1 MRCTQRTILSNL
13 SLFLSICLNHG
24 LVTAQELTRDEMRG
38 LLQER
43 DAAIIELQNT
53 VRDLLTRI
61 EAVERS
67 VSPTRFSQPP
77 SSQLNSGDSTRTETQ
92 QGFGTLEVDE
102 QAAQRALER
111 TLTQGGALLLPA
123 WRMEFGPSLSS
134 ALNQIAF
141 PTVVADGET
150 SRLVM
155 GDFERTTFTANMD
168 VRVGLPFDSQFELS
182 LPYQWA
188 DEEINIRL
196 QGMAFGQTSQANGR
210 GIGSLKLGLAKTF
223 ARERGWRPDVVGRV
237 TWDTGSGNFTD
248 NGVFIGG
255 FESVG
260 GSLTFIKR
268 SDPLVFFGSASY
280 RSFFKEA
287 GLEPGDQFA
296 YSLGTA
302 LAVSPTS
309 SLFASISNQ
318 FYSETEFGKEQIDGS
333 DITSVV
339 LNIGASTIISRGF
352 LLNLSTGIGISEDA
366 PDYSIGISATLQTDV
381 LLNLFYRD

>member
-1 MRCTQRTILSNL
+1 MCCTQRTILTNL
-13 SLFLSICLNHG
+13 SLLLSICFNHG
-24 LVTAQELTRDEMRG
+24 LAAAQELTRDEVRS

-53 VRDLLTRI
+53 VRDLVTRL

-67 VSPTRFSQPP
+67 VSPTRFSPPP
-77 SSQLNSGDSTRTETQ
+77 SSQLNSGNATRTETQ

-111 TLTQGGALLLPA
+111 TLIQGGALLLPA

-134 ALNQIAF
+134 ALNQIDF

-150 SRLVM
+150 SRLGM
-155 GDFERTTFTANMD
+155 SDIERTTFTANMD
-168 VRVGLPFDSQFELS
+168 VRVGLPFDSQLELS

-188 DEEINIRL
+188 DEEINTRL
-196 QGMAFGQTSQANGR
+196 QGMPFGQTSQANGR

-237 TWDTGSGNFTD
+237 TWDTASGNFTD

-255 FESVG
+255 FESIG

-280 RSFFKEA
+280 RSFFNEA

-318 FYSETEFGKEQIDGS
+318 FYSETEFGNEQIDGS
-333 DITSVV
+333 DITSAV